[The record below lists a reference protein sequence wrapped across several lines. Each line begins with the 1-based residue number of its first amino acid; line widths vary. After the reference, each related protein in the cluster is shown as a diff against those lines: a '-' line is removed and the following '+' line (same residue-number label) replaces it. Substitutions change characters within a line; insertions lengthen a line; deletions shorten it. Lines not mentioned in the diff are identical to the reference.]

1 MSNNFYFKFELSYIL
16 VPLLGYIYINNKKSR
31 SILLYGLVYIAIIG
45 TINTIFLRDKIVK
58 TKYGLYQ
65 YYATIIFHLVLLLTL
80 LDFNKYGYP
89 NLISFLVMVIGIII
103 LKILPYWPYYLSRD
117 IMIYGYIL
125 CYVILSIIYYL
136 IKYIKK

>member
-45 TINTIFLRDKIVK
+45 AINTIFLRDKIVK
-58 TKYGLYQ
+58 TKYGQYQ

-89 NLISFLVMVIGIII
+89 NLMSFLVMVIGIII

-136 IKYIKK
+136 IKYIK